1 MRNIL
6 IAAALALT
14 ACATTPAPASPPIT
28 LTGEITRADHQ
39 TYRELPFTV
48 PAGATR
54 ISIDFTYDKD
64 NRTVIDLGWEPLGVE
79 PDTDLDGL
87 LDSKDA
93 CPKEPEDK
101 DGVDDADG
109 CPEDNDKDGLPDER
123 LLRRAAGRAD
133 EVILLT
139 YGGRTVDIWWQKD
152 SATLSKLNNLKVLSL
167 AVEDSRAL
175 AALAERNMTLGHLR
189 PPR

>member
-64 NRTVIDLGWEPLGVE
+64 NRTVIDLGLRDPQGQRGWSGGNKAHIEVGA
-79 PDTDLDGL
+79 
-87 LDSKDA
+87 SDA
-93 CPKEPEDK
+93 TP
-101 DGVDDADG
+101 A
-109 CPEDNDKDGLPDER
+109 
-123 LLRRAAGRAD
+123 AAGVWNLSYRP
-133 EVILLT
+133 
-139 YGGRTVDIWWQKD
+139 K
-152 SATLSKLNNLKVLSL
+152 TLSC
-167 AVEDSRAL
+167 
-175 AALAERNMTLGHLR
+175 
-189 PPR
+189 